1 MRALVPTP
9 TLAALLAFLLTVA
22 AAALPGCTDSN
33 DDGRDKLDTPATVFD
48 PTVPD
53 PRSDDQKV
61 TDFIVKLERK
71 YKREELRNAIDLHFS
86 ANGPRRVKIRLTYDR
101 TADPTTVSSIADAA
115 IDLAKRLKREDPSV
129 RDLDLSFDRE
139 TVRRGD

>member
-1 MRALVPTP
+1 MIPSAAV
-9 TLAALLAFLLTVA
+9 AALLF
-22 AAALPGCTDSN
+22 AALFALGGCTDS
-33 DDGRDKLDTPATVFD
+33 DEGGREKLDTPATVFD

-71 YKREELRNAIDLHFS
+71 YKREEIRNAIDLHFS
-86 ANGPRRVKIRLTYDR
+86 ASGARRVKVRLTYDR
-101 TADPTTVSSIADAA
+101 TADPTTVSSIADSA
-115 IDLAKRLKREDPSV
+115 IELAKRLKREDPSV
-129 RDLDLSFDRE
+129 RDIDIAFDRE